1 MVCSQADRRGYLR
14 RRPAAQEPAVPICAA
29 AAGVEYTIRC
39 VLGPDAAVQ
48 GGWTTGKLYY
58 NTPGAENQPYF
69 AESSRQ
75 QSVRCGRSAQGPL
88 CAVGALC
95 KPPRRKAVRPNGG
108 RAGGVPA
115 TPPAQS
121 RGACGRSGPGRSV
134 NRGAAAAPRPR
145 GTFRTAGAKA
155 AWMPVQAQ
163 RRLRGGWRRSGSG
176 RCAPSGLRA
185 LPCPAGHFCLGGCFL
200 AGAAGVLSGASSP
213 GSVPFCSSPP
223 FSRDSSRAQA

>member
-1 MVCSQADRRGYLR
+1 MGIKTIVLFSAADRIRTCGLSGRSRTIYPAELQPHIYGKTSQGRFSFKELMVCSQADRRGYLR

-48 GGWTTGKLYY
+48 GGWTTGKFYY

-69 AESSRQ
+69 AESSRQESSRQ

-95 KPPRRKAVRPNGG
+95 KPPRRKSVRPNGG

-115 TPPAQS
+115 PL
-121 RGACGRSGPGRSV
+121 RK
-134 NRGAAAAPRPR
+134 
-145 GTFRTAGAKA
+145 AG
-155 AWMPVQAQ
+155 
-163 RRLRGGWRRSGSG
+163 
-176 RCAPSGLRA
+176 GLRA
-185 LPCPAGHFCLGGCFL
+185 KRPRPQ
-200 AGAAGVLSGASSP
+200 
-213 GSVPFCSSPP
+213 
-223 FSRDSSRAQA
+223 RQ